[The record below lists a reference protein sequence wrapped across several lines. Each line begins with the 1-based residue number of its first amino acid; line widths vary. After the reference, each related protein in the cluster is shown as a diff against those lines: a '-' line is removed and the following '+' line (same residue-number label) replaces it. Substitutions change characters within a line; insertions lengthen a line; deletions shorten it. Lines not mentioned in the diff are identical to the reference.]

1 MSHINGKRDACKTP
15 DDKPHVPLVK
25 VTGANQ
31 RSNVDFDVQ
40 DEHTHLLDKI
50 TDAMESVLS
59 RVQTN
64 AAVENSMKQWA
75 DSNGIQE
82 CVDFRDSYY
91 CGHMDSF
98 LASTFKRQ
106 RAIQSAIHDDLQM
119 FIIDSGCTTHCIS
132 DFSLF
137 TNIVDDSPSIKVRVA
152 NAKFVKVEAV
162 GDVSLHVTDDNG
174 KSRVI
179 TLKNAFYTPDI
190 PPNLISTKML
200 FSDSDITTTLTDRC
214 VLSWPDGD
222 ALDVSCKGKHYML
235 PARVN
240 HMESEAFSVGTV
252 SGISSSVIHSRL
264 GHPGVDRAVQAL
276 RTSKGLPDNKDF
288 RRELQAVCDSCARGG
303 ARLKSFRSRKPE
315 NAFTYF
321 GQRVQSDMCGPFP
334 CSITKGFYYI
344 LSFVDSCTGLL
355 NIYFLEDKTSESI
368 LKCLKLYQNTHAARL
383 PAQKVELWFTDN
395 GGEFASDDMFEFCDE
410 FAIKRG
416 FTVPFGSP
424 QNGQAERL
432 WVVLQRCMRIV
443 LVESGLPDSFWH
455 YAAQQA
461 CWLYNHLPTK
471 HNVDSKSPQETYD
484 GMVPDFSKIR
494 VFGCKCY
501 VASRNKIGSLDRPTR
516 VSPTAM
522 RAVHLGRDPAR
533 NGWIVYIP
541 ELRRITTSLDVT
553 FDESTFLRVDARGVL
568 LESDPEEVENGTFS
582 CPACSGKHEKHT
594 CGKQDSVVRS
604 YLEPR
609 SARSNAPIVP
619 TIAPHVPNAVE
630 TDAGQGH
637 LNADE
642 PAVQRRVGEYL
653 EYEVGDC
660 GTPGCSLRD
669 GHIGP
674 HSTETINQRT
684 RSEPFAGVVQSDED
698 DYLDP
703 FTSLMYCD
711 ISSAEF
717 KSAEAWAVNINAAG
731 RIHIPDSYDEAMAS
745 RFSKQWIAAMDR
757 EIKELLAKNTWTC
770 TDLPTARKNTKSR
783 WVFTVKYKHD
793 GTVDRFKARFVCCG
807 YSQVQGVDYESSF
820 SSTMRAT
827 TFRSLMAIASV
838 EKLFA
843 EHVDVSNAFCQ
854 AELDKF
860 EIYVDAPRGY
870 ENICGAGKSLRLL
883 RALYGTKQASYLW
896 QQTLSKYLISV
907 GFKRMKTDPCVFEFR
922 SGDITILIGVYVD
935 DLVVLHNSK
944 KYFWSFLNKFMERF
958 EAKYMGALEWFLG
971 IHVQRDSDFSVSLN
985 QTKYVQ
991 DLMDKFFPNSEA
1003 TTVQRNIPY
1012 PVEKCK
1018 TLGLATDDA
1027 EIERMRT
1034 LPYLQLVGSLLY
1046 LSTMTRPDISYIT
1059 GVLCQFMS
1067 SPSLQCFEAA
1077 QSVLLYCG
1085 KTSELKIHY
1094 RGGHKFHVPDALLA
1108 ASPDITNKYGL
1119 HAYSDSSW
1127 NLPKSTYGY
1136 CVFAAGGLIS
1146 YCSRKNNV
1154 IADSSAL
1161 AEYSGVSAATK
1172 ELLFDRNLF
1181 NETGRTVS
1189 GPIVLGVDNTASI
1202 SIAEKEGV
1210 TKLTKHF
1217 DFAVNRVR
1225 DEVSC
1230 LRVRLLYVP
1239 TTEMTADIFTKPLD
1253 AATFLRLRE
1262 RLVTKALNTKVT
1274 LRSSGGI

>member
-1 MSHINGKRDACKTP
+1 MT
-15 DDKPHVPLVK
+15 
-25 VTGANQ
+25 
-31 RSNVDFDVQ
+31 
-40 DEHTHLLDKI
+40 
-50 TDAMESVLS
+50 
-59 RVQTN
+59 
-64 AAVENSMKQWA
+64 
-75 DSNGIQE
+75 
-82 CVDFRDSYY
+82 
-91 CGHMDSF
+91 
-98 LASTFKRQ
+98 
-106 RAIQSAIHDDLQM
+106 
-119 FIIDSGCTTHCIS
+119 
-132 DFSLF
+132 
-137 TNIVDDSPSIKVRVA
+137 
-152 NAKFVKVEAV
+152 
-162 GDVSLHVTDDNG
+162 
-174 KSRVI
+174 
-179 TLKNAFYTPDI
+179 
-190 PPNLISTKML
+190 
-200 FSDSDITTTLTDRC
+200 
-214 VLSWPDGD
+214 
-222 ALDVSCKGKHYML
+222 
-235 PARVN
+235 
-240 HMESEAFSVGTV
+240 
-252 SGISSSVIHSRL
+252 
-264 GHPGVDRAVQAL
+264 
-276 RTSKGLPDNKDF
+276 
-288 RRELQAVCDSCARGG
+288 
-303 ARLKSFRSRKPE
+303 
-315 NAFTYF
+315 
-321 GQRVQSDMCGPFP
+321 
-334 CSITKGFYYI
+334 
-344 LSFVDSCTGLL
+344 
-355 NIYFLEDKTSESI
+355 IYLLEDKTSESI
-368 LKCLKLYQNTHAARL
+368 LKCFKLYQNTHAARL
-383 PAQKVELWFTDN
+383 PNQKVELWFTDN
-395 GGEFASDDMFEFCDE
+395 GGEFVSNDIFEFCDE

-416 FTVPFGSP
+416 FTVPYGSP
-424 QNGQAERL
+424 QNGQNERL
-432 WVVLQRCMRIV
+432 WSVLQRCMRII
-443 LVESGLPDSFWH
+443 LVESGLPESFWH
-455 YAAQQA
+455 YAAHQA

-471 HNVDSKSPQETYD
+471 HNADNMSPQEVYD
-484 GMVPDFSKIR
+484 GLIPDFSKIR

-501 VASRNKIGSLDRPTR
+501 VTSRNKIGSPDRPTR

-541 ELRRITTSLDVT
+541 ELRRITTSMDVT
-553 FDESTFLRVDARGVL
+553 FDETTFLRVDDRGGL
-568 LESDPEEVENGTFS
+568 IESNPEEAENDTTT
-582 CPACSGKHEKHT
+582 CPACNGKHEKHI
-594 CGKQDSVVRS
+594 CGKQDSIIRS

-609 SARSNAPIVP
+609 SARSNAPITP
-619 TIAPHVPNAVE
+619 NIDSRAPNVIE
-630 TDAGQGH
+630 TNAGQGL
-637 LNADE
+637 LNADR
-642 PAVQRRVGEYL
+642 PKAQRRLGEYL
-653 EYEVGDC
+653 EYDVGDC

-674 HSTETINQRT
+674 HSTETIDQRT
-684 RSEPFAGVVQSDED
+684 RSGPFAGVVESGENEYDYLNPFTTLMYGDVGSDE
-698 DYLDP
+698 
-703 FTSLMYCD
+703 FE
-711 ISSAEF
+711 SAV
-717 KSAEAWAVNINAAG
+717 AWAVDISAAG
-731 RIHIPDSYDEAMAS
+731 RIQIPNSYDEAMAS
-745 RFSKQWIAAMDR
+745 RFSKQWTEAMDR

-770 TDLPTARKNTKSR
+770 TDLPAARKNTKSR

-827 TFRSLMAIASV
+827 TFRSLMAIAAV

-870 ENICGAGKSLRLL
+870 ENLCGAGKSLKLL

-922 SGDITILIGVYVD
+922 SGDVTILIGVYVD
-935 DLVVLHNSK
+935 DLLVLHNNK

-958 EAKYMGALEWFLG
+958 EAKYLGALEWFLG
-971 IHVQRDSDFSVSLN
+971 IHVKRDSDFSISLN

-991 DLMDKFFPNSEA
+991 DLMDKFFPNSET

-1012 PVEKCK
+1012 PVEKVK

-1046 LSTMTRPDISYIT
+1046 LSTMTRPDISYIV

-1127 NLPKSTYGY
+1127 NSPKSTYGY

-1154 IADSSAL
+1154 IADSAAL

-1181 NETGRTVS
+1181 NEIGRTVS

-1217 DFAVNRVR
+1217 DFAASRVR
-1225 DEVSC
+1225 EEVSC
-1230 LRVRLLYVP
+1230 LRVRLMHVG
-1239 TTEMTADIFTKPLD
+1239 TAEMTADIFTKPLD

-1262 RLVTKALNTKVT
+1262 RLITKDINTKVM
-1274 LRSSGGI
+1274 LRRN